1 MKTALVQFDIA
12 WENKSVNFRK
22 VESLISECRKN
33 IDLIILPEMFNTGFS
48 MNPAELSEKP
58 GSETF
63 VWMRRM
69 ACESNAAICGSY
81 IVEDGG
87 TYHNRWT
94 FVSPENEV
102 YFYDKRHLFSPG
114 GEDRLFTKGRER
126 VVFTYK
132 GFRICPN
139 ICYDLR
145 FPVWSRNRNDYDLLI
160 NSANWPTRRQDV
172 WNILLKA
179 RAIENQCYV
188 AGVNRTGI
196 DGSGIKYTG
205 ESVIL
210 GPGGE
215 TIASD
220 TSGNE
225 GIIYG
230 EISQSELS
238 DFRRKF
244 PVLNDGDDFTIN
256 S

>member
-1 MKTALVQFDIA
+1 MKTALIQFDIA
-12 WENKSVNFRK
+12 WEDKSVNFRK
-22 VESLISECRKN
+22 VESHISTFHQS

-58 GSETF
+58 GSETLM
-63 VWMRRM
+63 WMQRI
-69 ACESNAAICGSY
+69 ACESNAAVCGSY
-81 IVEDGG
+81 IVEEGG
-87 TYHNRWT
+87 NYYNRWI
-94 FVSPENEV
+94 FVSPENEMHI
-102 YFYDKRHLFSPG
+102 YDKRHLFSPG
-114 GEDRLFTKGRER
+114 GEDRLFTRGRER
-126 VVFTYK
+126 VIFTYK

-160 NSANWPTRRQDV
+160 NSANWPAPRQDV
-172 WNILLKA
+172 WNTLLKA

-196 DGSGIKYTG
+196 DGAGIKYTG

-210 GPGGE
+210 GPAGE
-215 TIASD
+215 TIAS
-220 TSGNE
+220 GIMNNE

-230 EISQSELS
+230 EISHSELS